1 VVVLVRAVP
10 YYIIVL
16 GTAGS
21 GKTSLTSVLQTYLV
35 SHQLDAITVNLDPA
49 VESLPYK
56 PDVDVRDYVDAREI
70 MRKTGLGPNGALIAS
85 IDMLISNIED
95 LKEEIHSYRANYIII
110 DTPGQMEIF
119 AFRPTGPLVLDAIV
133 GDHKTVALFLTD
145 ITYAI
150 KPSSL
155 FSALLLATSTHFRL
169 KYPQIN
175 VLTKIDLLPRE
186 EVERI
191 IEMLEDPENL
201 ANGIAGERDLRLLWD
216 LDDIEYIT
224 EKLTIFETIPVSN
237 TTGEGFDNLYASIQR
252 VVAGGEDYF
261 TEEPNPVL

>member
-1 VVVLVRAVP
+1 VVAVP
-10 YYIIVL
+10 YFIIVL

-56 PDVDVRDYVDAREI
+56 PDIDVRDYVDAREI
-70 MRKTGLGPNGALIAS
+70 MRKTGLGPNGSLIAS
-85 IDMLISNIED
+85 IDMLITNISD
-95 LKEEIHSYRANYIII
+95 LKEEIDSYRANYVIL

-119 AFRPTGPLVLDAIV
+119 AFRPTGPLVLESIV
-133 GDHKTVALFLTD
+133 GDHKAAALFLTD
-145 ITYAI
+145 ITYATR
-150 KPSSL
+150 PSSL
-155 FSALLLATSTHFRL
+155 FSALLLAASTHFRL

-186 EVERI
+186 EVEKI
-191 IEMLEDPENL
+191 LTMLEDPEQL
-201 ANGIAGERDLRLLWD
+201 ASGISGERDLRLLWD
-216 LDDIEYIT
+216 LDDVEYIT

-237 TTGEGFDNLYASIQR
+237 ITGEGFDDLYASIQR
-252 VVAGGEDYF
+252 VVAGGEDYY